1 MSNSVYQK
9 KPRTLIKDVSC
20 LKEPKRLAIN
30 KHKEDRYCALAQSSN
45 PQHPPSP
52 QISKARTCFSQ
63 ISILSYVVSIAR
75 LLLKKS

>member
-1 MSNSVYQK
+1 MSRSVYQK
-9 KPRTLIKDVSC
+9 KPRTLIKDVSY

-52 QISKARTCFSQ
+52 QISKAKTCFFSNIYSQ
-63 ISILSYVVSIAR
+63 LCSEHSKALA
-75 LLLKKS
+75 K